1 MITDLLESIAAS
13 PVVHILEIFTAAFPV
28 VLALIAIDSS
38 RQFHLDRRGIVT
50 RRLEPSRA
58 DLDAAR
64 ADWPSVSVIIP
75 ARNEAHIIADTLD
88 AALHLR
94 WPDVEV
100 IVIDDGSTDHT
111 RRIVEHI
118 AARVHDRGD
127 TTRRVRLIAKDCA
140 EGKARA
146 LNDAIASTPNDLV
159 LILDADTAVSDD
171 IVELMATQ
179 LHHHHD
185 VGAIAAN
192 VRVLD
197 TARLLQKLQAI
208 EFSAT
213 VSTQRRGHAS
223 WGRISTIS
231 GACALLRRS
240 ALIDVG
246 GFDPTQP
253 AEDIELTWRMQTR
266 GWRVGYEPQAV
277 AGTFMPTTV
286 RGWFKQRTRWAR
298 GLVNAL
304 RANGRAA
311 ARDSR
316 MWPLLV
322 EAVLSVVWCHV
333 IVGLTALWIACLA
346 AGVPVVGNSLLIGHW
361 GALTILVSI
370 GQILWGMHLDKADDP
385 TIGRVRLYAPLFPL
399 AYWWMSAIVVAV
411 TTVPTLLRPSRHDVA
426 WTAADPRIA
435 QR

>member
-1 MITDLLESIAAS
+1 VIAGLLESIAAS
-13 PVVHILEIFTAAFPV
+13 PVVRVLEIFAAAFPV
-28 VLALIAIDSS
+28 VMALLAIDSS

-50 RRLEPSRA
+50 RRLEPSRD
-58 DLDAAR
+58 DLAAAR
-64 ADWPSVSVIIP
+64 DTWPGVTVIIP
-75 ARNEAHIIADTLD
+75 ARNEEHTLADTLD

-100 IVIDDGSTDHT
+100 IVVDDGSTDAT
-111 RRIVEHI
+111 RTVVEHI
-118 AARVHDRGD
+118 AARLHQRGESH
-127 TTRRVRLIAKDCA
+127 RRITVIAKDRA
-140 EGKARA
+140 EGKSRA
-146 LNDAIASTPNDLV
+146 LNDAIARTDNELV
-159 LILDADTAVSDD
+159 LILDADTSVAED

-179 LHHHHD
+179 LHHHPD
-185 VGAIAAN
+185 MGAVAAN

-213 VSTQRRGHAS
+213 VSTQRRGHAA

-266 GWRVGYEPQAV
+266 GWRVGYEPQALV
-277 AGTFMPTTV
+277 GTFMPTTM

-304 RANGRAA
+304 RTNGRAA
-311 ARDSR
+311 LREFR
-316 MWPLLV
+316 MWPLLA
-322 EAVLSVVWCHV
+322 EAVLSIVWCHV
-333 IVGLTALWIACLA
+333 IVALTALWVVCVA
-346 AGVPVVGNSLLIGHW
+346 AGVPVVGNSLLIGRW

-370 GQILWGMHLDKADDP
+370 GQILWGIRLDRADDP
-385 TIGRVRLYAPLFPL
+385 TITRVWPYAPLFPL

-411 TTVPTLLRPSRHDVA
+411 TTVPTLLRPSRHEVA
-426 WTAADPRIA
+426 WTAADPRLEHH
-435 QR
+435 